1 MKKLEIYMRITTALL
16 GFLATATLLVSN
28 TALPQSSSAT
38 FYDDVEISINTG
50 ASGGGFLRVA
60 IQPQNGTK
68 REATISITQSMGE
81 NEIAQSL
88 ADALRTAI
96 GSDYEIDK
104 DGGENVKIRKTRNEV
119 ANFSVEI
126 SFSAPGFSIV
136 LNT

>member
-1 MKKLEIYMRITTALL
+1 MRITTALL

-28 TALPQSSSAT
+28 TALPQSSSPT
-38 FYDDVEISINTG
+38 LYDDVEIAISTG
-50 ASGGGFLRVA
+50 ASGNGFLRVA

-68 REATISITQSMGE
+68 REATISITQRMGE
-81 NEIAQSL
+81 NDIAQSI
-88 ADALRTAI
+88 ADALRMAVGT
-96 GSDYEIDK
+96 DYEIDR
-104 DGGENVKIRKTRNEV
+104 DGGEKVKIRKARNEV